1 MSSHITLIDE
11 FANVINQE
19 NVNNQAP
26 IFHKPIDQHIGIQIS
41 GRFKTG
47 DASANGQMCYITVA
61 RNPLVF
67 MAHDGYG
74 VAWRKQPQF
83 LINL

>member
-1 MSSHITLIDE
+1 MAGNTLVDQFNNILDP
-11 FANVINQE
+11 E

-41 GRFKTG
+41 GRFQTTDG
-47 DASANGQMCYITVA
+47 TANGQMCYITVA

-74 VAWRKQPQF
+74 VA
-83 LINL
+83 